1 MRRDNSTR
9 QILDILLG
17 KISSIQTVTW
27 SKNSMEL
34 FIHGKIILADKDKE
48 DLENTEH
55 WMSLILYVLNIQG
68 NYWKYD

>member
-1 MRRDNSTR
+1 
-9 QILDILLG
+9 
-17 KISSIQTVTW
+17 
-27 SKNSMEL
+27 MEL

>member
-1 MRRDNSTR
+1 MRRDNNTR